1 MAQLFLEG
9 LNDLLREGIKD
20 GAFPGAAYA
29 VGTADKAWYGYVGNQ
44 TYDEGSKK
52 IDENTLWDMA
62 SVSKVAGTTPAAMLA
77 VDAGLLN
84 IEDRVSHF
92 LPDFLNGD
100 KKYIK
105 VRDLLLHTSG
115 LPEYTNVTAMRTK
128 EEVLKHIFGLKLKYE
143 TGTTAYSCLGFV
155 TLQQVIEKAVSMPM
169 DKWLQE
175 RLYKPLGMSK
185 TGYRPSEADR
195 PNCAPTEKIPA
206 WVRKL
211 EDERGFKR
219 VQDKYMQGDVHDPVA
234 NVIGGVSGNA
244 GLFSR
249 PLDMALY
256 AQMYLKKGQGIIKP
270 DTIRIWTKRNS
281 AKVTRALGWDTK
293 SVEGSSG
300 GTLFSLSSIGHTGYT
315 GTVIWIDLDRQIFGV
330 LFTNR
335 VCPNDG
341 NEKLMPMRP
350 KFFDAVFRLLVK
362 EG

>member
-1 MAQLFLEG
+1 MAHLFLEG
-9 LNDLLREGIKD
+9 LTELLRGGIEA
-20 GAFPGAAYA
+20 GAYPGAAYA
-29 VGTADKAWYGYVGNQ
+29 IGTADKAWYGYVGTQ

-84 IEDRVSHF
+84 IEDRVGHF

-115 LPEYTNVTAMRTK
+115 LPEYTNVTSLRTRQD
-128 EEVLKHIFGLKLKYE
+128 VLKHIYGLKLKYE

-169 DKWLQE
+169 DEWLQE
-175 RLYKPLGMSK
+175 RLYGPLGMTK

-206 WVRKL
+206 WVKKL

-219 VQDKYMQGDVHDPVA
+219 VQEKYMQGDVHDPVA
-234 NVIGGVSGNA
+234 NVMGGVSGNA

-249 PLDMALY
+249 PLDMARY
-256 AQMYLKKGQGIIKP
+256 AQMYLRKGVGVIKE

-281 AKVTRALGWDTK
+281 AKTTRALGWDTK
-293 SVEGSSG
+293 SAEGSSG

-315 GTVIWIDLDRQIFGV
+315 GTVIWIDLDRQIFGA

-335 VCPNDG
+335 VCPDDG
-341 NEKLMPMRP
+341 NEKLMPLRP
-350 KFFDAVFRLLVK
+350 KFFDAVFKLLVK

>member
-1 MAQLFLEG
+1 MAQMYLEG
-9 LNDLLREGIKD
+9 LNEILREGIKD

-29 VGTADKAWYGYVGNQ
+29 LGTANKAYYGYLGTQ

-52 IDENTLWDMA
+52 IEEHTLWDMA

-77 VDAGLLN
+77 VEAGLLN
-84 IEDRVSHF
+84 LEDRVGHF
-92 LPDFLNGD
+92 FPEFLEGD

-105 VRDLLLHTSG
+105 VRDLLLHQSG
-115 LPEYTNVTAMRTK
+115 LPEYTTVTALKTK
-128 EEVLKHIFGLKLKYE
+128 EQALKHIFGLKLRYE

-155 TLQQVIEKAVSMPM
+155 TLQNVIEKAVGMSQ
-169 DKWLQE
+169 DKWLHD
-175 RLYKPLGMSK
+175 RLYKPVGMAK
-185 TGYRPSEADR
+185 TGYKPSEQDR

-211 EDERGFKR
+211 EDERKFKR
-219 VQDKYMQGDVHDPVA
+219 VQDLYMQGDVHDPIA

-256 AQMYLKKGQGIIKP
+256 AQMYLNKGKGVIKEE
-270 DTIRIWTKRNS
+270 TIRIWTKRNS

-315 GTVIWIDLDRQIFGV
+315 GTVIWIDIDRQIFCA

-341 NEKLMPMRP
+341 NEKLMPLRP
-350 KFFDAVFRLLVK
+350 KFYDAAYKLLVN
-362 EG
+362 ES

>member
-1 MAQLFLEG
+1 MFLEE
-9 LNDLLREGIKD
+9 LNELLRGGVKA

-29 VGTADKAWYGYVGNQ
+29 IGTADRAWYGYIGGQ
-44 TYDEGSKK
+44 TYDEGSKR

-84 IEDRVSHF
+84 IEDRVGHF
-92 LPDFLNGD
+92 LPEFLTGA
-100 KKYIK
+100 KQYIK

-115 LPEYTNVTAMRTK
+115 LPEYTNVTSLHTR
-128 EEVLKHIFGLKLKYE
+128 EEVIRHLYELELKYE

-155 TLQQVIEKAVSMPM
+155 TLQQVVEKAVSMPM
-169 DKWLQE
+169 DRWLQE

-185 TGYRPSEADR
+185 TGYKPSEADR
-195 PNCAPTEKIPA
+195 PNCAPTEAIPE

-211 EDERGFKR
+211 EDQRGFKR
-219 VQDKYMQGDVHDPVA
+219 VQDRYMQGDVHDPVA
-234 NVIGGVSGNA
+234 NVMGGVSGNA

-256 AQMYLKKGQGIIKP
+256 AQMILKKGQGVIKS

-281 AKVTRALGWDTK
+281 AKTTRALGWDTK
-293 SVEGSSG
+293 SADGSSG
-300 GTLFSLSSIGHTGYT
+300 GSLFSLSSIGHTGYT
-315 GTVIWIDLDRQIFGV
+315 GTVVWIDIDRGIFGV

-335 VCPNDG
+335 VCPKDG
-341 NEKLMPMRP
+341 NEMLMPMRP
-350 KFFDAVFRLLVK
+350 KFFDAVFKLLVR
-362 EG
+362 ES